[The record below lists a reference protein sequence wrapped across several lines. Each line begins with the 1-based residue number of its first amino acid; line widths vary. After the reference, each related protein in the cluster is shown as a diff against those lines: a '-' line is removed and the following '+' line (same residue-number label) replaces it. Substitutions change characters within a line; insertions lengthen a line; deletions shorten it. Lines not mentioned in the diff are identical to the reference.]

1 MISIDTS
8 EIDKF
13 VIDLKEASEE
23 IRSDVQKVLVSSG
36 FNIEARAKR
45 NISSNGS
52 VKTGHLIRGI
62 TTDVG
67 NMEVTVHTSN
77 IKYAPMVE
85 YGTRSH
91 IIKPKNKKALYWK
104 GAKHPV
110 KSVRHPGSKAKP
122 YLMPAFENTKDNFI
136 NDLKEVIEW

>member
-1 MISIDTS
+1 MIRIETN

-13 VIDLKEASEE
+13 VLELGQMSDEVRE
-23 IRSDVQKVLVSSG
+23 DVQKVLVNSG

-45 NISSNGS
+45 NISNNGS
-52 VKTGHLIRGI
+52 VKTGHLRQGI
-62 TTDVG
+62 TTTVG

-77 IKYAPMVE
+77 IKYARLVE
-85 YGTRSH
+85 EGTRPH
-91 IIKPKNKKALYWK
+91 TIKAKNKKALYWK

-122 YLMPAFENTKDNFI
+122 YLIPAFEKEKEVLI
-136 NDLKEVIEW
+136 KDLKKVIEW